1 MGAETSTRFFF
12 CLEHANPAV
21 GPGVYG
27 SILWSELNAMNIQKF
42 RAVATQWVGLVL
54 SGFTIFCVW
63 TVYFQPMERL
73 VIFFA
78 LSFSL
83 AFVNRPL
90 LGKDKDSLWTL
101 TVDALFS
108 LILLAIAFYVCFD
121 YMNLIYRAGM
131 PNTLDNIA
139 SVAGILL
146 TFEGARR
153 TVGWAMIYV
162 ALAFLVYAFFGQ
174 YLFPPLS
181 HGGYDVVRIINTLFL
196 SENGILGVPM
206 NVTFNFIY
214 LFIIFG
220 ALFGTAGGTK
230 FFIDLTRS
238 MFRGVRGGPAKVAV
252 VSSGL
257 MGTISGSAVAN
268 VVTTGT
274 FTIPMMKKVGFEP
287 HVAGAVESVSSTGGQ
302 LMPPIMG
309 AAAFV
314 MADYLNV
321 PYLAVV
327 KAAILPAIIFYL
339 AVFGFVHFY
348 TLKLGIKPDQDES
361 LPPVLQ
367 VLKDFWVFVPPLV
380 VLVYFLVAGYSISL
394 VVMYTIIV
402 VVVMSLFK
410 KEYRMGPRKLFRG
423 LADGAKESVAVTG
436 ACAAAG
442 MVIAVVLLTGLGVKI
457 GNFVIYFSGG
467 NLGLGLIFIM
477 FASLVLGMGMPTLV
491 CYILLAVTTAPPLIK
506 MGVPPMAAHL
516 FIFYF
521 GMLSMVTPPV
531 GMAFYAGAAV
541 AKADTMKTGWAA
553 WRIALAGF
561 LLPYMFVY
569 SPALLLAGNP
579 WQALLASITAVLG
592 ALSLSV
598 AVVGYIRTPLNM
610 IERVISLAA
619 ALLLIKPGAIT
630 DVVGAALLL
639 VVLVL
644 TERRRKTQ
652 GA

>member
-1 MGAETSTRFFF
+1 MDIT
-12 CLEHANPAV
+12 
-21 GPGVYG
+21 
-27 SILWSELNAMNIQKF
+27 KF
-42 RAVATQWVGLVL
+42 RTVTTKWLGVIL
-54 SGFTIFCVW
+54 SLFTIFCVW
-63 TVYFQPMERL
+63 TVYFQPMEKV

-83 AFVNRPL
+83 AFMHFPL
-90 LGKDKDSLWTL
+90 LGKKKDNLWAL
-101 TVDALFS
+101 AVDVVFS
-108 LILLAIAFYVCFD
+108 LVLLAIAFYVWYD
-121 YMNLIYRAGM
+121 YMNLVYRVGT
-131 PNTLDNIA
+131 PTTLDNI
-139 SVAGILL
+139 SCVAGILL

-153 TVGWAMIYV
+153 TVGWPMIYIS
-162 ALAFLVYAFFGQ
+162 AAFLIYGFFGQ
-174 YLFPPLS
+174 HLFPPIS
-181 HGGYDVVRIINTLFL
+181 HGGYDVVRIINSLFL

-206 NVTFNFIY
+206 NVMFNFIY
-214 LFIIFG
+214 LFILFG
-220 ALFGTAGGTK
+220 ALFGTAGGTR

-238 MFRGVRGGPAKVAV
+238 MFRGMRGGPAKVAV

-327 KAAILPAIIFYL
+327 KAAILPAVIFYL
-339 AVFGFVHFY
+339 AVFAFVHFY
-348 TLKLGIKPDQDES
+348 TLKLGIGKDVDET
-361 LPPVLQ
+361 LPPVLK

-380 VLVYFLVAGYSISL
+380 VLVYLLVLGYTISL

-402 VVVMSLFK
+402 VIIMSFFK
-410 KEYRMGPRKLFRG
+410 REYRLGPRKLFTG
-423 LADGAKESVAVTG
+423 LADGARESVTVTG

-457 GNFVIYFSGG
+457 GNFVIYFAGG
-467 NLGLGLIFIM
+467 NLFLGLIFIM

-491 CYILLAVTTAPPLIK
+491 CYILLAVTTAPPLIQ

-561 LLPYMFVY
+561 LLPYMF
-569 SPALLLAGNP
+569 
-579 WQALLASITAVLG
+579 
-592 ALSLSV
+592 
-598 AVVGYIRTPLNM
+598 
-610 IERVISLAA
+610 
-619 ALLLIKPGAIT
+619 
-630 DVVGAALLL
+630 
-639 VVLVL
+639 
-644 TERRRKTQ
+644 
-652 GA
+652 

>member
-1 MGAETSTRFFF
+1 MDTK
-12 CLEHANPAV
+12 
-21 GPGVYG
+21 
-27 SILWSELNAMNIQKF
+27 KF
-42 RAVATQWVGLVL
+42 RKLVSQWIGFVL
-54 SGFTIFCVW
+54 SLFTIFCVW
-63 TVYFQPMERL
+63 TVYFQPMEQV

-83 AFVNRPL
+83 AFMLRPL
-90 LGKDKDSLWTL
+90 LGKEKDKLWGL
-101 TVDALFS
+101 AVDILFS
-108 LILLAIAFYVCFD
+108 LILLATAFYVWFD
-121 YMNLIYRAGM
+121 YLNLVYRAGM
-131 PNTLDNIA
+131 PTTLDNIVC
-139 SVAGILL
+139 VAGILL

-162 ALAFLVYAFFGQ
+162 AGAFLIYAFLGQ
-174 YLFPPLS
+174 YLFPPIS
-181 HGGYDVVRIINTLFL
+181 HGGYDVVRIINSLFL

-206 NVTFNFIY
+206 NVMFNFIF
-214 LFIIFG
+214 LFIVFG

-238 MFRGVRGGPAKVAV
+238 MFRGVTGGPAKVAV

-287 HVAGAVESVSSTGGQ
+287 HVAGAVEAVSSTGGQ

-327 KAAILPAIIFYL
+327 KAAILPAIIYYL
-339 AVFGFVHFY
+339 AVFAFVHFY
-348 TLKLGIKPDQDES
+348 TLKLGIKREKDED

-367 VLKDFWVFVPPLV
+367 VLKNFWIFVPPLV
-380 VLVYFLVAGYSISL
+380 VLVYFLIAGLSTSL

-410 KEYRMGPRKLFRG
+410 SEYRLGPRKLFTG
-423 LADGAKESVAVTG
+423 LSDAAKESVTVTG

-457 GNFVIYFSGG
+457 GNLVIYASGG
-467 NLGLGLIFIM
+467 HLSLGLIFIM
-477 FASLVLGMGMPTLV
+477 LASLVLGMGMPTLV
-491 CYILLAVTTAPPLIK
+491 CYILLAVTTAPPLIQ

-531 GMAFYAGAAV
+531 GMAFYAGAAL
-541 AKADTMKTGWAA
+541 AGADTMKTGWTA
-553 WRIALAGF
+553 WKIALAGF
-561 LLPYMFVY
+561 LLPFMFVY
-569 SPALLLAGNP
+569 NPALLLMGDTVEAV
-579 WQALLASITAVLG
+579 LASITSIIG
-592 ALSLSV
+592 AASLS
-598 AVVGYIRTPLNM
+598 AGVVGHIKRHLSVL
-610 IERVISLAA
+610 ERFTALVAA
-619 ALLLIKPGAIT
+619 FLLIKPGWIT
-630 DVVGAALLL
+630 DLIGIALVVILLL
-639 VVLVL
+639 LQ
-644 TERRRKTQ
+644 RKKKR
-652 GA
+652 A

>member
-1 MGAETSTRFFF
+1 MDTK
-12 CLEHANPAV
+12 
-21 GPGVYG
+21 
-27 SILWSELNAMNIQKF
+27 KF
-42 RAVATQWVGLVL
+42 RKLVSQWIGFVL
-54 SGFTIFCVW
+54 SLFTIFCVW
-63 TVYFQPMERL
+63 TVYFQPMEQV

-83 AFVNRPL
+83 AFMLRPL
-90 LGKDKDSLWTL
+90 LGKEKDKLWGL
-101 TVDALFS
+101 AVDILFS
-108 LILLAIAFYVCFD
+108 LILLATAFYVWFD
-121 YMNLIYRAGM
+121 YLNLVYRAGM
-131 PNTLDNIA
+131 PTTLDNIVC
-139 SVAGILL
+139 VAGILL

-162 ALAFLVYAFFGQ
+162 AGAFLIYAFLGQ
-174 YLFPPLS
+174 YLFPPIS
-181 HGGYDVVRIINTLFL
+181 HGGYDVVRIINSLFL

-206 NVTFNFIY
+206 NVMFNFIF
-214 LFIIFG
+214 LFIVFG

-238 MFRGVRGGPAKVAV
+238 MFRGVTGGPAKVAV

-287 HVAGAVESVSSTGGQ
+287 HVAGAVEAVSSTGGQ

-327 KAAILPAIIFYL
+327 KAAILPAIIYYL
-339 AVFGFVHFY
+339 AVFAFVHFY
-348 TLKLGIKPDQDES
+348 TLKLGIKREKDED

-367 VLKDFWVFVPPLV
+367 VLKNFWIFVPPLV
-380 VLVYFLVAGYSISL
+380 VLVYFLIAGLSTSL

-410 KEYRMGPRKLFRG
+410 SEYRLGPRKLFTG
-423 LADGAKESVAVTG
+423 LSDAAKESVTVTG

-457 GNFVIYFSGG
+457 GNLVIYASGG
-467 NLGLGLIFIM
+467 HLSLGLIFIM
-477 FASLVLGMGMPTLV
+477 LASLVLGMGMPTLV
-491 CYILLAVTTAPPLIK
+491 CYILLAVTTAPPLIQ

-531 GMAFYAGAAV
+531 GMAFYAGAAL
-541 AKADTMKTGWAA
+541 AGADTMKTGWTA
-553 WRIALAGF
+553 WKIALAGF
-561 LLPYMFVY
+561 LLPFMFVY
-569 SPALLLAGNP
+569 NPALLLMGDTVEAV
-579 WQALLASITAVLG
+579 LASITSIIG
-592 ALSLSV
+592 AASLS
-598 AVVGYIRTPLNM
+598 AGVVGHIKRHLSVL
-610 IERVISLAA
+610 ERVTALVAA
-619 ALLLIKPGAIT
+619 FLLIKPGWIT
-630 DVVGAALLL
+630 DLIGIALVVILLL
-639 VVLVL
+639 LQ
-644 TERRRKTQ
+644 RKKKT
-652 GA
+652 A

>member
-1 MGAETSTRFFF
+1 MGLILSLFVI
-12 CLEHANPAV
+12 AN
-21 GPGVYG
+21 
-27 SILWSELNAMNIQKF
+27 
-42 RAVATQWVGLVL
+42 
-54 SGFTIFCVW
+54 VW
-63 TVYFQPMERL
+63 TVYFQPMEQV

-78 LSFSL
+78 LSFSV
-83 AFVNRPL
+83 AFMARPL
-90 LGKDKDSLWTL
+90 LGKKRKDRPWSLA
-101 TVDALFS
+101 VDVILS
-108 LILLAIAFYVCFD
+108 LLLLGIAFYVWVD
-121 YMNLIYRAGM
+121 YLNLVYRAGM
-131 PNTLDNIA
+131 PTTLDNI
-139 SVAGILL
+139 VCVVGILL

-153 TVGWAMIYV
+153 TVGWAMIYI
-162 ALAFLVYAFFGQ
+162 AAAFLLYAFLGQ
-174 YLFPPLS
+174 YLFPPIS
-181 HGGYDVVRIINTLFL
+181 HGGYDVVRVINSLFL

-206 NVTFNFIY
+206 NVMFNFIF
-214 LFIIFG
+214 LFIVFG
-220 ALFGTAGGTK
+220 ALFGSAGGTR

-238 MFRGVRGGPAKVAV
+238 MFRGVTGGPAKVAV

-274 FTIPMMKKVGFEP
+274 FTIPMMKKVGFES
-287 HVAGAVESVSSTGGQ
+287 HVAGAVESVASTGGQ

-327 KAAILPAIIFYL
+327 KAALLPAIIYYL

-348 TLKLGIKPDQDES
+348 TLKLGIRKDEDES
-361 LPPVLQ
+361 LPPVLK

-380 VLVYFLVAGYSISL
+380 VLVYFLAAGYSTSM
-394 VVMYTIIV
+394 VVMYTIIA

-410 KEYRMGPRKLFRG
+410 KEYRLGPRKLFAG
-423 LADGAKESVAVTG
+423 LSEAANESVTVTG

-467 NLGLGLIFIM
+467 NLALGLIFIM
-477 FASLVLGMGMPTLV
+477 LASLVLGMGMPTLV

-541 AKADTMKTGWAA
+541 AGADTMRTGWAA
-553 WRIALAGF
+553 WRVALAGF
-561 LLPYMFVY
+561 LLPFMFVY
-569 SPALLLAGNP
+569 SPSLLLMGDP
-579 WQALLASITAVLG
+579 METALAAVTAVIG
-592 ALSLSV
+592 AAALSV
-598 AVVGYIRTPLNM
+598 GVVGFIRRPM
-610 IERVISLAA
+610 GAMERAVSIAA
-619 ALLLIKPGAIT
+619 ALLLIKPGWIT
-630 DVVGAALLL
+630 DLIGVGIVIILLL
-639 VVLVL
+639 LQ
-644 TERRRKTQ
+644 RKPKEMPGRAVQ
-652 GA
+652 

>member
-1 MGAETSTRFFF
+1 MDTK
-12 CLEHANPAV
+12 
-21 GPGVYG
+21 
-27 SILWSELNAMNIQKF
+27 KF
-42 RAVATQWVGLVL
+42 RTFCTRWLGLIL
-54 SGFTIFCVW
+54 SAFTIFCVW
-63 TVYFQPMERL
+63 TVYFQPMEQV

-83 AFVNRPL
+83 AFMHVPL
-90 LGKDKDSLWTL
+90 LGKQRDPLWAL
-101 TVDALFS
+101 AVDLLFS
-108 LILLAIAFYVCFD
+108 LVLLAIAFYVWYD
-121 YMNLIYRAGM
+121 YMELIYRAGM
-131 PNTLDNIA
+131 PTALDNI
-139 SVAGILL
+139 VCVVGVLL

-162 ALAFLVYAFFGQ
+162 SGAFLVYAFFGQ
-174 YLFPPLS
+174 YLFPPIS
-181 HGGYDVVRIINTLFL
+181 HGGYDVVRILNSLFL

-206 NVTFNFIY
+206 NVMFNFIY
-214 LFIIFG
+214 LFILFG

-238 MFRGVRGGPAKVAV
+238 MFRGVSGGPAKVAV

-257 MGTISGSAVAN
+257 MGTVSGSAVAN

-287 HVAGAVESVSSTGGQ
+287 HVAGAVEAVSSTGGQ

-327 KAAILPAIIFYL
+327 KAAILPAIIYYL
-339 AVFGFVHFY
+339 AVFAFVHFY
-348 TLKLGIKPDQDES
+348 TMKLGIGEDRDES

-367 VLKDFWVFVPPLV
+367 VLKELWIFVPPLV
-380 VLVYFLVAGYSISL
+380 VLVYFLVAGYSTSM

-402 VVVMSLFK
+402 VVIMSLFK
-410 KEYRMGPRKLFRG
+410 KEYRLGPRKLFKG
-423 LADGAKESVAVTG
+423 LSDAAKESVTVTG

-457 GNFVIYFSGG
+457 GNFVIYFSAG

-506 MGVPPMAAHL
+506 LGVPPMAAHL

-531 GMAFYAGAAV
+531 GMAFYAGAAL
-541 AKADTMKTGWAA
+541 AGADTMKTGWTA
-553 WRIALAGF
+553 WLIALAGF
-561 LLPYMFVY
+561 LLPFMFVY
-569 SPALLLAGNP
+569 NPDLILMGRLSDGILAM
-579 WQALLASITAVLG
+579 ITATIG
-592 ALSLSV
+592 AVCLS
-598 AVVGYIRTPLNM
+598 AGVVGHIKRHLSAV
-610 IERVISLAA
+610 ERIAALAA
-619 ALLLIKPGAIT
+619 AFLLIKPGWIT
-630 DVVGAALLL
+630 DLIGAAILVILLL
-639 VVLVL
+639 LQ
-644 TERRRKTQ
+644 RKKK
-652 GA
+652 AA